1 MITLVVLIIF
11 IGHPELIADLIPTP
25 RRQKTLDLYML
36 NDEKDRLQ
44 QMKNLD
50 KIRNTI
56 FTEYKSTLFY
66 LIKIEKISNVEKVY
80 FWRPRIPSKFRHR
93 SMLSKATGMRMAVN
107 RNIRTADFNPRV
119 KINKNKNISP
129 NRNLLEKDRYFGI
142 SEVYQSLQID
152 ESQPQSRNLF

>member
-80 FWRPRIPSKFRHR
+80 F
-93 SMLSKATGMRMAVN
+93 
-107 RNIRTADFNPRV
+107 
-119 KINKNKNISP
+119 
-129 NRNLLEKDRYFGI
+129 
-142 SEVYQSLQID
+142 
-152 ESQPQSRNLF
+152 